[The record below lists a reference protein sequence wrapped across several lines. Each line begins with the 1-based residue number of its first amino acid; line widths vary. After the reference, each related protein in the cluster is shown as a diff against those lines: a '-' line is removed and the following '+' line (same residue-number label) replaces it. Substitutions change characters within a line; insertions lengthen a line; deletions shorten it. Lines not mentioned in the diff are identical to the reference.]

1 MEKERMKAIRNLFL
15 LTVCLLFVL
24 PFAASQTATSA
35 LTPVAATAAT
45 SVPALVPFSGTVA
58 QHEGRAASEV
68 SLTFLIFKDQTGG
81 EPVFVETQTVAVD
94 AAGRYSVHLG
104 ATLPSGLPAEVFS
117 SGESRWLEIQQAGEQ
132 AQPRILLASVPYAMK
147 AADAAT
153 LGGLPAS
160 AFVLAAAGASN
171 DGSANSSVSAVT
183 PAVAGTGTTDYLPL
197 WTNSTGS
204 LGNSA
209 LFQSGS
215 GSTAKVGINL
225 TNPVSALD
233 VNGSVIARG
242 NLVLPATGAATAT
255 SGKNSQPLSLTASS
269 FDSAVGTAVS
279 ENFRWQAEPT
289 GNNTASPSGTLNL
302 LYSSGSS
309 ALTETGLKIANSGQ
323 ITFAAGQTF
332 PGSGTVKSVALTA
345 PSSDFTVSG
354 SPVSGSGTLALNW
367 TTAPTNVATAN
378 AIVKRDYQGGFS
390 AGQIIAGN
398 IVIST
403 LGNQALFA
411 SGGTYGVY
419 GTGGTGVYGYGAI
432 GVSGAGGTYGVYGT
446 VPSSGVDGVHGE
458 TASENSGVAGINTNS
473 SAGYGVYGQAVA
485 GYGVYGQ
492 AGGLS
497 GVGGGFFSTSFGDAL
512 YAHNATGFAADFSGN
527 VAVVGSLS
535 KSGGSFKIDHPLDPA
550 NKYLYHSFVESP
562 DMMNIYNGNVTTDAQ
577 GRAVVQL
584 PEWFETLNRDF
595 RYQLTVIGQFS
606 QAIVAS
612 EVANHQFTIQTEKPN
627 VKVSWQVTGIRQD
640 AWANA
645 HRIPVEESKPE
656 AERGFYL
663 HPELFGA
670 AAEKSIAVARH
681 PMLLKQMKE
690 AALKQKAS
698 TK

>member
-1 MEKERMKAIRNLFL
+1 MKAIRNLLL

-24 PFAASQTATSA
+24 PFAASQTATPA
-35 LTPVAATAAT
+35 LTPMAATAAT

-58 QHEGRAASEV
+58 QHEGHAASEV
-68 SLTFLIFKDQTGG
+68 SLTFLIFNDQTGG

-104 ATLPSGLPAEVFS
+104 ATLSSGLPAEVFS

-160 AFVLAAAGASN
+160 AFVLAAESASN
-171 DGSANSSVSAVT
+171 DGSANSSVNGVT
-183 PAVAGTGTTDYLPL
+183 PAVAGAGTTDYLPL

-204 LGNSA
+204 LGNSV

-215 GSTAKVGINL
+215 GSTAKVGINS
-225 TNPVSALD
+225 TSPASTLD
-233 VNGSVIARG
+233 VNGPVTARG
-242 NLVLPATGAATAT
+242 NLSLPATGAATAT
-255 SGKNSQPLSLTASS
+255 GGKNSQPLSLTASS
-269 FDSAVGTAVS
+269 FNSGTKAAIPQK
-279 ENFRWQAEPT
+279 FLWQAEPA
-289 GNNTASPSGTLNL
+289 GNNTATPSGTLNL
-302 LYSSGSS
+302 LYEAGATTPS
-309 ALTETGLKIANSGQ
+309 ETGLKIANNGRISF
-323 ITFAAGQTF
+323 TAGQTF
-332 PGSGTVKSVALTA
+332 PGTGAVSSVGLSA

-354 SPVSGSGTLALNW
+354 SPVKGAGTLSLNW
-367 TTAPTNVATAN
+367 TVPPTVDATAN
-378 AIVKRDYQGGFS
+378 AIVKRDYSGAISGTEVYGFS
-390 AGQIIAGN
+390 VGTG
-398 IVIST
+398 
-403 LGNQALFA
+403 LD
-411 SGGTYGVY
+411 GGVRGTSDTGYGVSGQSY
-419 GTGGTGVYGYGAI
+419 TANGVVGQGVTGVYGLGIGNTANNYSYGVF
-432 GVSGAGGTYGVYGT
+432 GTVGSSGA
-446 VPSSGVDGVHGE
+446 DGVHGE
-458 TASENSGVAGINTNS
+458 SSSQNSGVAGINTNS
-473 SAGYGVYGQAVA
+473 TSGYGVYGQANSL
-485 GYGVYGQ
+485 
-492 AGGLS
+492 GGI
-497 GVGGGFFSTSFGDAL
+497 GGGFYNYSNGDGLFAQGSL
-512 YAHNATGFAADFSGN
+512 PGYAAYLEGPVVVTGN
-527 VAVVGSLS
+527 LS

-612 EVANHQFTIQTEKPN
+612 EVADHQFTIQTEKPN

-656 AERGFYL
+656 NERGFYL

-670 AAEKSIAVARH
+670 PAEKSIAVARH
-681 PMLLKQMKE
+681 PMLLKQMKD

-698 TK
+698 TR